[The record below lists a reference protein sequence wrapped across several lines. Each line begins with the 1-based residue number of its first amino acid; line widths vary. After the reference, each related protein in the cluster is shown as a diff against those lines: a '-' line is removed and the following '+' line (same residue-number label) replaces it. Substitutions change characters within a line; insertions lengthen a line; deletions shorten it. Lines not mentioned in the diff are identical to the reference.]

1 MSDTVNI
8 SLISGGFDPL
18 HSGHMNYFKDAR
30 NYGDIVVLLNSD
42 KWLNKKKGRP
52 FMPWSERASI
62 VKEIKGVISVLSF
75 DDIQGNAIKGIQEA
89 LSYYPRP
96 RYHVSWLNGGDRT
109 EKTTPE
115 VKWCQ
120 NNKVTCIF
128 GVGGTKTQSSSC
140 ILQDWE
146 TLPVKR
152 IWGEWR
158 VLKDYSPHTKVKELL
173 VLPKRR
179 LSYQRHVKRN
189 EYWQIVEGK
198 ATVFG
203 DHEPFSIW
211 TGESLNIPKGEWH
224 QLVNLEEK
232 PLRVVEIQWGE
243 LCDES
248 DIERQET

>member
-18 HSGHMNYFKDAR
+18 HSGHMNYFKAAR

-42 KWLNKKKGRP
+42 EWLNQKKGRS

-62 VKEIKGVISVLSF
+62 VKEIKGVVNVVPF
-75 DDIQGNAIKGIQEA
+75 DDIQGNAIKGIQKVMFC
-89 LSYYPRP
+89 YPWP
-96 RYHVSWLNGGDRT
+96 LYHVSWLNGGDRT

-120 NNKVTCIF
+120 NNRVSCIF
-128 GVGGTKTQSSSC
+128 GVGGEKTQSSSW

-158 VLKDYSPHTKVKELL
+158 VLKDYPPHTKVKELL
-173 VLPKRR
+173 VLPKKR
-179 LSYQRHVKRN
+179 LSYQRHTKRN
-189 EYWQIVEGK
+189 EYWQIAEGK

-243 LCDES
+243 LCDED
-248 DIERQET
+248 DIERQEI

>member
-75 DDIQGNAIKGIQEA
+75 DDIQGNAIKGIQKV

-96 RYHVSWLNGGDRT
+96 QYHVSWLNGGDRT
-109 EKTTPE
+109 EETTPE

-120 NNKVTCIF
+120 NNKVTCVF
-128 GVGGTKTQSSSC
+128 GVGGTKTQSSSW

-158 VLKDYSPHTKVKELL
+158 VLKDYPPHTKIKELL
-173 VLPKRR
+173 VLP
-179 LSYQRHVKRN
+179 
-189 EYWQIVEGK
+189 
-198 ATVFG
+198 
-203 DHEPFSIW
+203 
-211 TGESLNIPKGEWH
+211 
-224 QLVNLEEK
+224 
-232 PLRVVEIQWGE
+232 
-243 LCDES
+243 
-248 DIERQET
+248 